1 MTASESLTG
10 NGAAPAAL
18 VIGGGIAGIQAAL
31 DIADAGFKVYLVERS
46 PSIGGRMSQLDKTFP
61 TLDCSSCILTPKMVD
76 VGRHPNIELLTYSE
90 VIEVSGR
97 AGQFHVRIKKKPR
110 YVDVEKCRGCG
121 LCAEACRLAGRVTSE
136 FDAGMAKR
144 AAIYVP
150 FPQAVPLVYTVDP
163 EQCIYLTRGVCG
175 KTFKCKDACAAGAI
189 DFEQKEEML
198 EVDVASII
206 TATGFDTFDPTRR
219 PELGYGLYPQVIT
232 TLEFERLASASGPTA
247 GRISLNGDLPKRVV
261 FIQCVGSRDPN
272 IGIPYCSRVCCMAVA
287 KQAHLAHDRLPGA
300 EITVF
305 YIDIRAFGKGFEEFY
320 DRVRREGV
328 HYRRGNPSEVLRRGD
343 HLVVRAEDILLGEMV
358 EVEADLVVL
367 AVGITPR
374 QDSQS
379 VAEMLHIAR
388 DQDGFFREDHAK
400 VRIVESGVPGIFL
413 AGCCQGP
420 KDIPDT
426 VAHAKAAA
434 SAAMILL
441 ARTQKEMVNAHAA
454 D

>member
-1 MTASESLTG
+1 MTATSTLDPTRPAS
-10 NGAAPAAL
+10 AAL

-31 DIADAGFKVYLVERS
+31 DIADAGFQVYLVERS

-61 TLDCSSCILTPKMVD
+61 TLDCSACILTPKMVD
-76 VGRHPNIELLTYSE
+76 AGRHPNIELLTYSE
-90 VIEVSGR
+90 VLEVTGQSGH
-97 AGQFHVRIKKKPR
+97 FHARIKKKPR

-121 LCAEACRLAGRVTSE
+121 LCAEACRLTGRVTSE
-136 FDAGMAKR
+136 FNAGMSKR

-150 FPQAVPLVYTVDP
+150 FPQAVPLIYTVDP

-175 KTFKCKDACAAGAI
+175 KTFKCKDACTAEAI
-189 DFEQKEEML
+189 DFEQKEEIL
-198 EVDVASII
+198 EVDVATVV

-219 PELGYGLYPQVIT
+219 PELGYGVYPQVIT

-328 HYRRGNPSEVLRRGD
+328 LYRRGNPSEILRRGD
-343 HLVVRAEDILLGEMV
+343 HLVVRAEDVLLGEMV

-367 AVGITPR
+367 AVGIGPR

-388 DQDGFFREDHAK
+388 DQDGFFREDHPK
-400 VRIVESGVPGIFL
+400 VRIVESGVPGVFL

-441 ARTQKEMVNAHAA
+441 ARTRREMVTAHAA